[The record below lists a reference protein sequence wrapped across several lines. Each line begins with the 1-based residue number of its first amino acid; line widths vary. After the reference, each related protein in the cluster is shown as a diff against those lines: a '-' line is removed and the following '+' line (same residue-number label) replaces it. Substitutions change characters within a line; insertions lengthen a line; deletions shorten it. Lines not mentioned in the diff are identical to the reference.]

1 MSDEHQPAKQPIQA
15 AEPLLKGPKR
25 QHFVNRAYLEG
36 FCNKDGKL
44 AVYDRELDE
53 VRVQQPLNTAVI
65 GHFYTFVDNE
75 GRKRFELEA
84 MLCDAEGK
92 AKSGITKLAAKQ
104 QLTNDEREDLA
115 IYVSLACF
123 RTPDMVDS
131 LKLMHS
137 GLIADIT
144 RRTFSNVDQVKEIL
158 RGKDGVPTSEEELE
172 QEARAM
178 VEFAQSDNYEVTTNH
193 QWAVGMAMQVATS
206 VAQLHA
212 GRNWL
217 VVHRPC
223 NSKSFVTSD
232 APVILSSIRP
242 REPSFWGIGFGSAD
256 AAIGFP
262 LTQSC
267 ALIMFGNQ
275 GALRHREIDSA
286 AIRQF
291 NLDVAARC
299 QRFVIG
305 RDEQLIRHLKD
316 RLRLADKKWQP
327 KMQRVL

>member
-1 MSDEHQPAKQPIQA
+1 MSDAHQPVALSAETA
-15 AEPLLKGPKR
+15 APLLKGPKR
-25 QHFVNRAYLEG
+25 QHFLPKFYLEG
-36 FCNKDGKL
+36 FCDKDGKL
-44 AVYDRELDE
+44 AVYDRERDD
-53 VRVQQPLNTAVI
+53 VRVQQPLNTGVI
-65 GHFYTFVDNE
+65 GHFYTFVDIE
-75 GRKRFELEA
+75 GRKRFELEQ
-84 MLCDAEGK
+84 MLSELEGK
-92 AKSGITKLAAKQ
+92 ASTGIRKLAAKQ
-104 QLTNDEREDLA
+104 ALTNAERADLA
-115 IYVSLACF
+115 IFVSFACF
-123 RTPDMVDS
+123 RTPDMVES

-137 GLIADIT
+137 GLIADMV
-144 RRTFSNVDQVKEIL
+144 RRTYSSVNQVKESL
-158 RGKDGVPTSEEELE
+158 RGEPGMPTSEEELE
-172 QEARAM
+172 REARGM
-178 VEFAQSDNYEVTTNH
+178 VDFAQRCSVTTNH
-193 QWAVGMAMQVATS
+193 QWAVSMAMQVAPS

-327 KMQRVL
+327 KMQRM